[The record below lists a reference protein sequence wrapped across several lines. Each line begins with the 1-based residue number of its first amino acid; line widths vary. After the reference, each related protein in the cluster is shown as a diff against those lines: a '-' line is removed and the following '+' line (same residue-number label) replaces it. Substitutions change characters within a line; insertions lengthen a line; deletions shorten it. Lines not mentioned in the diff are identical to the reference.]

1 MPEGTDLAA
10 CDLEDHVG
18 AASRAWC
25 RHEGAGVEDERISWS
40 AGIFL
45 IAVRMPIDH
54 DVGSRLKGP
63 GAQGQKPR
71 RVVPMAV
78 GHEDAV
84 GRGCRTWRQRV
95 CVASCM
101 DA

>member
-10 CDLEDHVG
+10 CNLEDHVG
-18 AASRAWC
+18 AAPRAWC
-25 RHEGAGVEDERISWS
+25 RHEGARIEDEGISWLS
-40 AGIFL
+40 GIFL
-45 IAVRMPIDH
+45 IAVCMPIYH